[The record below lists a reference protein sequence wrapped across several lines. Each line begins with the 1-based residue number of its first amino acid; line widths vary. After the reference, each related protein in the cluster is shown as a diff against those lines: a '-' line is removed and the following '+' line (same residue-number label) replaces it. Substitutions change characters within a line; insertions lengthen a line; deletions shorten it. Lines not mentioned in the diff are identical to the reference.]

1 MRKKD
6 RLVRVPM
13 KMFGNVAGCL
23 VTGTPGIV
31 LVRESEAIKGEL
43 TMENIKWGEL
53 IDAVE
58 ELRLAYVNA
67 TVVVKGRG
75 NTETRYIEAIKN
87 D

>member
-1 MRKKD
+1 
-6 RLVRVPM
+6 
-13 KMFGNVAGCL
+13 
-23 VTGTPGIV
+23 
-31 LVRESEAIKGEL
+31 
-43 TMENIKWGEL
+43 MENIKWGEL

-87 D
+87 E